1 MSQLSQNSSYWYSRQ
16 MDRNTTLL
24 IHEWVTP
31 NGGSEKV
38 TVAIS
43 SVFKKK
49 PDLFVLWDEKSEL
62 DFTDQSWISN
72 FSRLPKTIRAALSFL
87 GHITWKGKY
96 ELVISSSH
104 LFAHGARVF
113 GSQKSP
119 KIAYIHTPAR
129 YIWDTEI
136 DNRFK
141 SRIGKLAQNLSN
153 RILKKI
159 DLLMLSKNT
168 YYIANSTFVQER
180 IKRHWGRE
188 STVIHP
194 PVNIEFFNNFF
205 KDTGPEKLTLISAG
219 RLVEYKRHDLTLR
232 IAHEM
237 QCKAII
243 AGAGPEENFL
253 RKLADQLN
261 VDVDFYSMPTDEEL
275 AELLSKSSVFLNSGI
290 EDFGIVP
297 IEAIATGT
305 PVVGLAQGGLIDTVT
320 SENGILV
327 GNHKDFPGAI
337 TQALEL
343 NRAVVMRSSKKFSEE
358 AFSKSFASFLI
369 QKLPGCADLIKDSL
383 KIDG

>member
-1 MSQLSQNSSYWYSRQ
+1 